1 MACRRLGRAV
11 DLERLRRVFGLAPA
25 AGRASPRPACPPA
38 PADPAVAPTP
48 GQVAWLATLTA
59 QERARFDALPERS
72 RARFLEWHREAIN
85 PDPILAGEV
94 ARVLRPRA
102 QSASGSSPGEP
113 FALTGEPARPRRPPE
128 R

>member
-25 AGRASPRPACPPA
+25 ARRAPPRPPTPLASA
-38 PADPAVAPTP
+38 QAPTP

-59 QERARFDALPERS
+59 AERAHFDALPERS
-72 RARFLEWHREAIN
+72 RATSPEWHREGVN

-94 ARVLRPRA
+94 ARLLRPKGRLVP
-102 QSASGSSPGEP
+102 GSSPGEP
-113 FALTGEPARPRRPPE
+113 FALTGEPALPALARGG
-128 R
+128 